1 MSGLL
6 RVKLLSAVVNL
17 VNKAVLKRFLCGHEV
32 VALGVAAYR
41 FIVLA
46 RVVGEN
52 AVKALLCF
60 LEVIRA
66 DLDIGHLAPMMPM
79 ISGAVAKVHSVG
91 NSIDIRYIY
100 E

>member
-1 MSGLL
+1 MFGMDQYEAVMGLL
-6 RVKLLSAVVNL
+6 AEY
-17 VNKAVLKRFLCGHEV
+17 EV
-32 VALGVAAYR
+32 P
-41 FIVLA
+41 
-46 RVVGEN
+46 
-52 AVKALLCF
+52 
-60 LEVIRA
+60 VIM